1 MDFRTFGIGAQIVR
15 ALGVRRMRVVG
26 APKQMHALSGF
37 GLEVVEYVS
46 DAAEREDAAWM
57 TAIKTLEG
65 DFNARGLRFGIVASR
80 FNDFIVDRLLD
91 AAVGT
96 LLKHGVAAG
105 DIEVVRVPGAFETP
119 LAIKKLATSRR
130 FQALIA
136 LGCVIRGATPHFDY
150 VAGEASRGIG
160 NVSLSEEIPIGFG
173 ILTVDTIEQAIERAG
188 TKAGNK
194 GADAALAAI
203 QMATVL
209 RQLEQ

>member
-1 MDFRTFGIGAQIVR
+1 M
-15 ALGVRRMRVVG
+15 
-26 APKQMHALSGF
+26 
-37 GLEVVEYVS
+37 
-46 DAAEREDAAWM
+46 
-57 TAIKTLEG
+57 LEG

-80 FNDFIVDRLLD
+80 SNDFMVDRLLD
-91 AAVGT
+91 AADST
-96 LLKHGVAAG
+96 LLKHGGAAG

-136 LGCVIRGATPHFDY
+136 LGCVIRGGTPHFEY
-150 VAGEASRGIG
+150 VAGEATRGVG
-160 NVSLSEEIPIGFG
+160 NVSLNEEIPIGFG

-209 RQLEQ
+209 RQLE